1 MTPLDPTDITQ
12 LRVWL
17 HSLARTP
24 ETQRTIVVDLLQ
36 HANGDEMSEIDRQFC
51 RAALALLHEARIH

>member
-1 MTPLDPTDITQ
+1 MMPLDPTDITQ

-24 ETQRTIVVDLLQ
+24 EAQRKIVVDLLQ
-36 HANGDEMSEIDRQFC
+36 HANGDRMSEIDRRFC
-51 RAALALLHEARIH
+51 RAALDLLDEARIH